1 MVNGE
6 DDISEKREIS
16 RKQSGGVKKG
26 GLMSDF
32 AQIFPKNGVKRGCFG
47 AKAGWSG
54 VGEGGGFEAQKG
66 KFE

>member
-1 MVNGE
+1 MVNGV

-32 AQIFPKNGVKRGCFG
+32 AQIFPKKGVKRGRFG

-54 VGEGGGFEAQKG
+54 VGEGVDLRLRRG